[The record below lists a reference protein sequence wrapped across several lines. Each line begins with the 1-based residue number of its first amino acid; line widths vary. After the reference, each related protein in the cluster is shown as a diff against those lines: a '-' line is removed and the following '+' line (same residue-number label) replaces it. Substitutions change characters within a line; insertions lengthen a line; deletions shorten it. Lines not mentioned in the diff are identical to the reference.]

1 MTPAVDAYIGL
12 GANLG
17 DPRRAV
23 LDAFGALGALPDCDV
38 VARSPLYRTPAW
50 GPVSQPD
57 YVNAV
62 ACVRTSLAPLDMLD
76 ALLRLERGAGRDR
89 TAGPQ
94 WGPRTLD
101 LDLLLYGDRIIDV
114 PGLRVPHPRL
124 HERAFVIVP
133 LHDIAPACRIPGR
146 GDVASLRA
154 AMETTHIE
162 ALG

>member
-1 MTPAVDAYIGL
+1 MNPAVDAYIGL

-23 LDAFGALGALPDCDV
+23 LDAFAALDGLPGCSV
-38 VARSPLYRTPAW
+38 TARSALYRTPAW

-62 ACVRTSLAPLDMLD
+62 ACLRTTLPPLDLLD

-89 TAGPQ
+89 SAGPQ

-101 LDLLLYGDRIIDV
+101 LDLLLYGDETIDV
-114 PGLRVPHPRL
+114 PGLHVPHPRL

-133 LHDIAPACRIPGR
+133 LCDIAPSLGIPGR
-146 GDVASLRA
+146 GEVATLRA
-154 AMETTHIE
+154 AMETADIE